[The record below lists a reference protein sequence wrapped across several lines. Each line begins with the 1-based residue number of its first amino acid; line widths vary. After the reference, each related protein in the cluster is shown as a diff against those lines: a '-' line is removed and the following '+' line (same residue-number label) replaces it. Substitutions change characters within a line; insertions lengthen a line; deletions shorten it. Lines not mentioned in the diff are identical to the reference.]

1 MMQGKSGSA
10 YLGVNAL
17 NPPDVT
23 YKDYAPTNN
32 DYIGYDL
39 MHLWHVI
46 LPTTPTTYELWYLAN
61 KAAGYATWIRM
72 YPQAGGGGGGNLRSD
87 DTLIS
92 VPDPLGAINVWGGS
106 PYAVGSDI
114 RLGDPNYVNIYTV
127 QYPDINT
134 LEVVLKRSINQPLT
148 NQTATEGMYSLGGT
162 NFMHNFANTALG
174 GDHNT
179 WLGHN
184 AGNLTMTTAAE
195 NVGIGYNALRD
206 TATAAFCTAV
216 GSNAL
221 ANIDDGQYCIG
232 IGYNAGINLD
242 FADSDDIMI
251 GNDGVL
257 GDLNTIRIGK
267 MPFPNPLVPVGP
279 GEQDKIFL
287 AGVWNC
293 PAIPALNTGLVIVD
307 DKGELYV
314 DDIVPHAVICTDA
327 GGNPVGK
334 VGLDG
339 EVLIGA
345 TGAAPEWKTLT
356 AGPGIGIANGPNSIT
371 LTAGGV
377 GAVVQLGA
385 DDGHTALPVGAQINI
400 VGANLIETSV
410 TPDLGQDLAV
420 GITKGLADQVVGG
433 NGVGVDPTW
442 KTLAC
447 SDGSL
452 DVIHTPA
459 GIDITVIGVPPVG
472 GVNYLMDHALL
483 HVTPTLNGIQIEQG
497 ANITTVG
504 DIALS
509 KITVSVTDSVD
520 LPLGHL
526 SARDDVTTTAGDL
539 VSSAGNLRL
548 PQTNNLGT
556 EGVVTFGGN
565 RYIHQFG
572 DTAGKKNIFVGY
584 RSGNI
589 TMGPFPAMGVAIG
602 NTGLGYAT
610 VEALTTGTYNTGAGY
625 AALSDVTTGTYN
637 TACGEGA
644 LQRVTT
650 GSFNVGLGRRAG
662 YNYTGDESSNICIE
676 AVGVAGEKHKLR
688 IGTHGTG
695 DTQQSD
701 CYIAGIRDAAAGTSP
716 EMVVIGTIASG
727 YKVWS
732 QAIPGAGATTFHADD
747 GNNAVPAAGILNV
760 QGGYN
765 IGTRAAANNIIIDVD
780 DSIQQSITAVDGST
794 GVYAMTTRGA
804 NTYAANR
811 FMHAWGGGLG
821 MAGKNTSLGYQA
833 GRINALAVGVNNT
846 SVGYKA
852 LDAYTSASGCTAIGS
867 GALGAL
873 VVSHNCVAVGLNA
886 GSGITTAANV
896 GQEGKNIL
904 IGTSAG
910 ATYTT
915 SYNNIVIGDDS
926 SSALGGAVEAR
937 TMRLGFAQT
946 WAVPVPTPHN
956 PDPVETLVG
965 HGTDNTYIYGIYRN
979 TVAYSGTPVYVDHL
993 GKLGTDGGVMF
1004 AFRQTTSLGG
1014 VTGDGTVYV
1023 FGTSGGLTEDFDN
1036 TNSLTIGGAGA
1047 PAVFV
1052 APYSGKYVFTA
1063 SITYTI
1069 PAAPPPPTP
1078 PQSPLYV
1085 VTSNISY
1092 CFTTYIPLAIV
1103 GTAQQVSEIVT
1114 AIVYLDAGDTVR
1126 WACQVSGTTKTIGL
1140 LNYRAPTVPG
1150 VGVVTCYATYFT
1162 GYRIS

>member
-23 YKDYAPTNN
+23 KKDYAPTSN

-72 YPQAGGGGGGNLRSD
+72 YPQAGAGGGGNLRSD

-179 WLGHN
+179 WLGHS

-195 NVGIGYNALRD
+195 NVGIGYNALKD
-206 TATAAFCTAV
+206 TATAAFCTAL
-216 GSNAL
+216 GSGAL
-221 ANIDDGQYCIG
+221 SNIDDGQFCIG

-251 GNDGVL
+251 GNEGIL

-420 GITKGLADQVVGG
+420 GITKGLADQVIGG

-509 KITVSVTDSVD
+509 KITVSVTDDVY
-520 LPLGHL
+520 LLGWLH
-526 SARDDVTTTAGDL
+526 AEGDVQTITGNL
-539 VSSAGNLRL
+539 ISSAGNLEL
-548 PQTNNLGT
+548 PQTSNVGT
-556 EGVVTFGGN
+556 AGVIKFGGN

-572 DTAGKKNIFVGY
+572 DTAGKKNFFAGY

-589 TMGPFPAMGVAIG
+589 TMTPAVAIG

-650 GSFNVGLGRRAG
+650 GSFNVGLGRRGG
-662 YNYTGDESSNICIE
+662 YNYTGNESSNICIE
-676 AVGVAGEKHKLR
+676 AVGVAGESHKLR
-688 IGTHGTG
+688 IGTHGVG

-716 EMVVIGTIASG
+716 EMVVIGTVASG

-732 QAIPGAGATTFHADD
+732 MPIPGGAADTFITDAG
-747 GNNAVPAAGILNV
+747 NAVPNGAGELEIRGGDNINV
-760 QGGYN
+760 AGAGNVVTVHLDHSVKQPVPKVAPSTNDGFYALFDPAVGVGSYN
-765 IGTRAAANNIIIDVD
+765 TD
-780 DSIQQSITAVDGST
+780 
-794 GVYAMTTRGA
+794 
-804 NTYAANR
+804 R
-811 FMHAWGGGLG
+811 FMHSWGYTMGVDAYNTFLGRQSGNISTNIGL
-821 MAGKNTSLGYQA
+821 
-833 GRINALAVGVNNT
+833 NNT
-846 SVGYKA
+846 GIGANA
-852 LDAYTSASGCTAIGS
+852 LDAYTSGSSNTGVGRNALGAVTSGSTNIGIGS
-867 GALGAL
+867 GAGA
-873 VVSHNCVAVGLNA
+873 S
-886 GSGITTAANV
+886 IT
-896 GQEGKNIL
+896 
-904 IGTSAG
+904 
-910 ATYTT
+910 TT
-915 SYNNIVIGDDS
+915 SYNIY
-926 SSALGGAVEAR
+926 LGNPGIAGETR
-937 TMRLGFAQT
+937 TMKLGYTQV
-946 WAVPVPTPHN
+946 WGVPAPDPHN
-956 PDPVETLVG
+956 PDPVETLISD
-965 HGTDNTYIYGIYRN
+965 GTHDTYCYGIYKN

-993 GKLGTDGGVMF
+993 GKLGTEGGVMF
-1004 AFRQTTSLGG
+1004 AFRQTTSLPSI
-1014 VTGDGTVYV
+1014 TGDGTVYV

-1063 SITYTI
+1063 SITMSV
-1069 PAAPPPPTP
+1069 PASPPVPRPVAVD
-1078 PQSPLYV
+1078 PLYI
-1085 VTSNISY
+1085 VTSNLSY
-1092 CFTTYIPLAIV
+1092 CYTNFMPASTTVVQY
-1103 GTAQQVSEIVT
+1103 VSEIVT
-1114 AIVYLDAGDTVR
+1114 TVVYLDAGDTVR
-1126 WACQVSGTTKTIGL
+1126 WACSAGVVANAKNISVIANLTPTI
-1140 LNYRAPTVPG
+1140 PG
-1150 VGVVTCYATYFT
+1150 VGVTVTYATYFT
-1162 GYRIS
+1162 GYRVS